1 MLWLTDKDTQFLTR
15 FLLPTDKSTFLRLP
29 QFFETIV
36 HVVVGQSVANK
47 VVRMCVIF
55 KEIVFF

>member
-15 FLLPTDKSTFLRLP
+15 FLLPSDKSTFFHLS
-29 QFFETIV
+29 QFFEAIV
-36 HVVVGQSVANK
+36 RVVVGQSVANK

>member
-29 QFFETIV
+29 QFFEAI
-36 HVVVGQSVANK
+36 VVGQSVAYK